1 MTTRPA
7 SHEATQAVGTK
18 PRRGGWLSRVL
29 NFLRMASLWVRT
41 CCARGEVVLAGLIAI
56 IASSTAWA
64 DGAKTVPDVPRF
76 KFFVSSHSTAAAEV
90 ITYWATGK
98 AAGIGQEVPKPSRP
112 GWRSR
117 SDLATS
123 SYPTQWGVK
132 KGLPEVVLIGGL
144 EGRIY
149 RCDCGKDIHLWE
161 VAEGTRLW
169 AVAEGLKVKTEARVL
184 RASTGCGPLT
194 SGSPSPG
201 ADRPSAT
208 PPTAAPLDF
217 DYYRMPDRGCVF
229 VFSGCGTE
237 PRARTARGF
246 AEAANRGVS
255 LPAIAV
261 AATAG

>member
-1 MTTRPA
+1 
-7 SHEATQAVGTK
+7 
-18 PRRGGWLSRVL
+18 
-29 NFLRMASLWVRT
+29 MASLWVRT
-41 CCARGEVVLAGLIAI
+41 CRAWGEVVLAGLIAI

-76 KFFVSSHSTAAAEV
+76 KLFVSSHSTAAAEV
-90 ITYWATGK
+90 
-98 AAGIGQEVPKPSRP
+98 
-112 GWRSR
+112 
-117 SDLATS
+117 LAFH
-123 SYPTQWGVK
+123 GVK

-149 RCDCGKDIHLWE
+149 RCDCGKDLHLWE
-161 VAEGTRLW
+161 VAEGTRVW
-169 AVAEGLKVKTEARVL
+169 AAAEGLKVKTEARVL
-184 RASTGCGPLT
+184 RAATGSGPSP

-201 ADRPSAT
+201 ADTPSAT
-208 PPTAAPLDF
+208 PGTAAPLDF